1 MPYAVPRLLG
11 LTAVLLLSAVPVAVA
26 DAGWSVVP
34 SANAPE
40 GRPYVYAEG
49 VPGTVLQ
56 DSVSVLNPGAEPVTV
71 KLRGADA
78 DNTADGGFTIRE
90 KAADAGGWINFA
102 GGTNGRRTPVASLSV
117 RVPAHTRADV
127 PFTLSVPAGA
137 VPGDHPGA
145 IVASGDD
152 GRSSAVRVQLR
163 VAGPA
168 LSALTV
174 EHVTVRAGRISY
186 ELVNRGTT
194 VLTPKLAVHADGA
207 LGELLDR
214 APRTL
219 PVELLPGRRVTL
231 GEPWRDTPALD
242 AVDVRLTVT
251 AAGGARDTASA
262 SVRFVP
268 WGAVAGIGCSLVA
281 VAALLVVR
289 RHRRRTTGGVRPPGR
304 RVPGDV
310 RRSGRRV
317 PGAVPRF
324 GRRVGRRTPT
334 GEVCEQPRTEVE
346 LTGAVS

>member
-1 MPYAVPRLLG
+1 MPYAVTPLLG
-11 LTAVLLLSAVPVAVA
+11 LTVALLLGAAPVAVA

-49 VPGTVLQ
+49 APGTVLQ

-71 KLRGADA
+71 RLRGADA
-78 DNTADGGFTIRE
+78 DNTAGGGFTIRQ
-90 KAADAGGWINFA
+90 KSTDAGAWINFA
-102 GGTNGRRTPVASLSV
+102 GEANGRRIPVSSVSV

-137 VPGDHPGA
+137 APGDHPGA
-145 IVASGDD
+145 IVASGDG
-152 GRSSAVRVQLR
+152 GRTSAVRVQLR
-163 VAGPA
+163 VDGPT

-207 LGELLDR
+207 LGEVLDR

-231 GEPWRDTPALD
+231 SEPWRDTPALD
-242 AVDVRLTVT
+242 SVDVRLTVT

-268 WGAVAGIGCSLVA
+268 WGAVAGAGGALVA
-281 VAALLVVR
+281 VAAFLVVR
-289 RHRRRTTGGVRPPGR
+289 RHRRRPTGGERRFGR
-304 RVPGDV
+304 RVPGV
-310 RRSGRRV
+310 RRLGRA
-317 PGAVPRF
+317 PGA
-324 GRRVGRRTPT
+324 
-334 GEVCEQPRTEVE
+334 EACEQPRTEVE